1 MDRGCDD
8 IVGVGGLDVPSLSG
22 LCPVTA
28 APSQFY
34 YQHQR
39 CSCSWLTLATLA
51 LEIQRCFPPD
61 TVVVKTVRICMD
73 IKIDEVCPDNM
84 TAS

>member
-1 MDRGCDD
+1 MAVLMV
-8 IVGVGGLDVPSLSG
+8 VGGGGLDVASLSG
-22 LCPVTA
+22 LCLVTA
-28 APSQFY
+28 GPGQFY

-39 CSCSWLTLATLA
+39 CSCLHLILATL
-51 LEIQRCFPPD
+51 RCFPPD

>member
-1 MDRGCDD
+1 M
-8 IVGVGGLDVPSLSG
+8 
-22 LCPVTA
+22 
-28 APSQFY
+28 
-34 YQHQR
+34 
-39 CSCSWLTLATLA
+39 
-51 LEIQRCFPPD
+51 EIQRCFPPD